1 MKSFKQFLRESEET
15 KDHVSGNEEVKEL
28 DEAKMDWGN
37 VVNEVTNTSLLVD
50 IINKHSKPEI
60 RVGDS
65 SYVIKDLENPETL
78 NSIRKK
84 YGSISKLT
92 DEQEEELKQDNINFL
107 KDLEK
112 MEANIQKDMIKIT
125 KKYEDEIKKVLKKY
139 NAEI

>member
-15 KDHVSGNEEVKEL
+15 KDHISENEEAKEL

-37 VVNEVTNTSLLVD
+37 VMNEVTNTSLLVD

-92 DEQEEELKQDNINFL
+92 DEQEEELKQDNINF
-107 KDLEK
+107 DLG
-112 MEANIQKDMIKIT
+112 ASRIYYNDNSIIKQRLLFST
-125 KKYEDEIKKVLKKY
+125 EFEF
-139 NAEI
+139 